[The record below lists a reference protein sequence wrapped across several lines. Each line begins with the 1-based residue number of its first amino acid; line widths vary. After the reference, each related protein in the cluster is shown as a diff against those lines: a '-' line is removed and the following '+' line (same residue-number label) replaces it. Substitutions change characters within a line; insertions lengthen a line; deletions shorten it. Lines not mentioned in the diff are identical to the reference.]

1 MGDGATDDS
10 DVLLAKA
17 EVRGRRKQV
26 ERAIVR
32 RWKLFLAYT
41 RWSKSAVCEMSKG
54 LEGWADFHDYP
65 DDVDGV
71 PDHFHTLTC
80 KRCGKEFTM

>member
-26 ERAIVR
+26 ERAIDQLEQQYRRGIDRLVR
-32 RWKLFLAYT
+32 EAKQQ
-41 RWSKSAVCEMSKG
+41 K
-54 LEGWADFHDYP
+54 
-65 DDVDGV
+65 
-71 PDHFHTLTC
+71 
-80 KRCGKEFTM
+80 